1 MSNSFSRIFSYLVI
15 AAISGL
21 FLFPSQAYAYLDPGT
36 GSMILQGI
44 IGGLAAVAV
53 VAKIYWHRLLQF
65 FGLKKDSP
73 PDHQRPSIHEKR
85 HDTKTNP
92 EKFSK

>member
-1 MSNSFSRIFSYLVI
+1 MFKSFSRFFSYLVL

-53 VAKIYWHRLLQF
+53 VTKLYWHRLLRF
-65 FGLKKDSP
+65 FGRRKDSFTDDHK
-73 PDHQRPSIHEKR
+73 PDFQKKNTDESYDTEKL
-85 HDTKTNP
+85 
-92 EKFSK
+92 S